1 MKKRIIAL
9 IIALCLTLPM
19 MLINAYAAEAVSES
33 IVSEEV
39 SENEAGA
46 TTVTESEEA
55 EEKADISDLISGEII
70 NDEKE
75 KKNSSQN
82 DDKSEKEND
91 KKDDN
96 EEEKEEKEERRK
108 YRVL

>member
-9 IIALCLTLPM
+9 IIALCMTLPM

-46 TTVTESEEA
+46 TIVTESEKA
-55 EEKADISDLISGEII
+55 EEKTDIFDLLDGEII
-70 NDEKE
+70 KDEKE
-75 KKNSSQN
+75 KKIL
-82 DDKSEKEND
+82 DYMFVVFVIVIIV
-91 KKDDN
+91 
-96 EEEKEEKEERRK
+96 RLLLLF
-108 YRVL
+108 VGIV

>member
-9 IIALCLTLPM
+9 IIALCMTLPM

-39 SENEAGA
+39 SEGEAGVSA
-46 TTVTESEEA
+46 PTESEEA
-55 EEKADISDLISGEII
+55 EEKTDIFDLISGEII

-75 KKNSSQN
+75 KKFLNYMFLVFVVVIVV
-82 DDKSEKEND
+82 
-91 KKDDN
+91 
-96 EEEKEEKEERRK
+96 RLLLLF
-108 YRVL
+108 VGIV

>member
-1 MKKRIIAL
+1 M
-9 IIALCLTLPM
+9 TLPM

-46 TTVTESEEA
+46 TTVTESEKA
-55 EEKADISDLISGEII
+55 EEKADIFDLLDGEII

-75 KKNSSQN
+75 KKFL
-82 DDKSEKEND
+82 DYMFVVFVIVIVV
-91 KKDDN
+91 
-96 EEEKEEKEERRK
+96 RLLLLF
-108 YRVL
+108 VGIV

>member
-9 IIALCLTLPM
+9 IIALCMTLPM

-46 TTVTESEEA
+46 TIVTESEKA
-55 EEKADISDLISGEII
+55 EEKADIFDLLDGEII

-75 KKNSSQN
+75 KKFL
-82 DDKSEKEND
+82 DYMFVVFVIVIVV
-91 KKDDN
+91 
-96 EEEKEEKEERRK
+96 RLLLLF
-108 YRVL
+108 VGIV

>member
-46 TTVTESEEA
+46 TTVTESGEA

-75 KKNSSQN
+75 KKFLNYMFLVFVVVIVV
-82 DDKSEKEND
+82 
-91 KKDDN
+91 
-96 EEEKEEKEERRK
+96 RLLLLF
-108 YRVL
+108 VGIV

>member
-9 IIALCLTLPM
+9 IIALCMTLPM

-55 EEKADISDLISGEII
+55 EEKADIFDLISGEII

-75 KKNSSQN
+75 KKFLNYMFLVFVVVIVV
-82 DDKSEKEND
+82 
-91 KKDDN
+91 
-96 EEEKEEKEERRK
+96 RLLLLF
-108 YRVL
+108 VGIV

>member
-9 IIALCLTLPM
+9 IIALCMILPT
-19 MLINAYAAEAVSES
+19 MLINASAAEAVSES

-46 TTVTESEEA
+46 TIVTESEEA
-55 EEKADISDLISGEII
+55 EEKADIFDLLDGEII

-75 KKNSSQN
+75 KKFL
-82 DDKSEKEND
+82 DYMFVVFVIVIVV
-91 KKDDN
+91 
-96 EEEKEEKEERRK
+96 RLLLLF
-108 YRVL
+108 VGIV

>member
-9 IIALCLTLPM
+9 IIALCMTLPM

-46 TTVTESEEA
+46 TTVTESEKA
-55 EEKADISDLISGEII
+55 EEKADIFDLLDGEII

-75 KKNSSQN
+75 KKFL
-82 DDKSEKEND
+82 DYMFVVFVIVIVV
-91 KKDDN
+91 
-96 EEEKEEKEERRK
+96 RLLLLF
-108 YRVL
+108 VGIV

>member
-9 IIALCLTLPM
+9 IIALCMTLPM
-19 MLINAYAAEAVSES
+19 MHINAYAAEAVSES

-55 EEKADISDLISGEII
+55 EEKADIFDLISGEII

-75 KKNSSQN
+75 KKFLNYMFLVFVVVIVV
-82 DDKSEKEND
+82 
-91 KKDDN
+91 
-96 EEEKEEKEERRK
+96 RILLLF
-108 YRVL
+108 VGIV

>member
-9 IIALCLTLPM
+9 IIALCMTLPM

-46 TTVTESEEA
+46 TTITESKEA
-55 EEKADISDLISGEII
+55 EEKTDIFDLISGEII

-75 KKNSSQN
+75 KKFLNYMFLVFVVVIVV
-82 DDKSEKEND
+82 
-91 KKDDN
+91 
-96 EEEKEEKEERRK
+96 RLLLLF
-108 YRVL
+108 VGIV

>member
-9 IIALCLTLPM
+9 IIALCMILPV

-33 IVSEEV
+33 IVLEEI

-46 TTVTESEEA
+46 TTVTESEEE

-75 KKNSSQN
+75 KKFLNYMFLVFVVVIVV
-82 DDKSEKEND
+82 
-91 KKDDN
+91 
-96 EEEKEEKEERRK
+96 RLLLLF
-108 YRVL
+108 VGIV

>member
-1 MKKRIIAL
+1 M
-9 IIALCLTLPM
+9 TLPM

-55 EEKADISDLISGEII
+55 EEKADIFDLISGEII

-75 KKNSSQN
+75 KKFLNYMFLVFVVVIVV
-82 DDKSEKEND
+82 
-91 KKDDN
+91 
-96 EEEKEEKEERRK
+96 RLLLLF
-108 YRVL
+108 VGIV

>member
-9 IIALCLTLPM
+9 IIALCMTLPM

-55 EEKADISDLISGEII
+55 EEKADIFDLLDGEII
-70 NDEKE
+70 KDEKE
-75 KKNSSQN
+75 KKFL
-82 DDKSEKEND
+82 DYMFVVFVIVIVV
-91 KKDDN
+91 
-96 EEEKEEKEERRK
+96 RLLLLF
-108 YRVL
+108 VGIV

>member
-9 IIALCLTLPM
+9 IIALCMTLPM

-46 TTVTESEEA
+46 TIVTESEEA
-55 EEKADISDLISGEII
+55 EEKADIFDLLDGEII

-75 KKNSSQN
+75 KKFL
-82 DDKSEKEND
+82 DYMFVVFVIVIVV
-91 KKDDN
+91 
-96 EEEKEEKEERRK
+96 RLLLLF
-108 YRVL
+108 VGIV

>member
-1 MKKRIIAL
+1 M
-9 IIALCLTLPM
+9 TLPM

-46 TTVTESEEA
+46 TIVTESEEA
-55 EEKADISDLISGEII
+55 EEKADIFDLISGEII

-75 KKNSSQN
+75 KKFLNYMFLVFVVVIVV
-82 DDKSEKEND
+82 
-91 KKDDN
+91 
-96 EEEKEEKEERRK
+96 RLLLLF
-108 YRVL
+108 VGIV

>member
-55 EEKADISDLISGEII
+55 EEKTDIFDLLDGEII

-75 KKNSSQN
+75 KKFL
-82 DDKSEKEND
+82 DYMFVVFVIVIVV
-91 KKDDN
+91 
-96 EEEKEEKEERRK
+96 RLLLLF
-108 YRVL
+108 VGIV

>member
-9 IIALCLTLPM
+9 IIALCMTLPM

-46 TTVTESEEA
+46 TIVTESEEA
-55 EEKADISDLISGEII
+55 EEKADIFDLISGEII

-75 KKNSSQN
+75 KKFLNYMFLVFVVVIVV
-82 DDKSEKEND
+82 
-91 KKDDN
+91 
-96 EEEKEEKEERRK
+96 RLLLLF
-108 YRVL
+108 VGIV

>member
-9 IIALCLTLPM
+9 IIALCTTLPM

-55 EEKADISDLISGEII
+55 EEKADIFDLLDGEII

-75 KKNSSQN
+75 KKFL
-82 DDKSEKEND
+82 DYMFVVFVIVIVV
-91 KKDDN
+91 
-96 EEEKEEKEERRK
+96 RLLLLF
-108 YRVL
+108 VGIV

>member
-9 IIALCLTLPM
+9 IIALCMTLPM

-55 EEKADISDLISGEII
+55 EEKTDIFDLISGEII

-75 KKNSSQN
+75 KKFLNYMFLVFVVVIVV
-82 DDKSEKEND
+82 
-91 KKDDN
+91 
-96 EEEKEEKEERRK
+96 RLLLLF
-108 YRVL
+108 VGIV